1 MKILGRISGGV
12 TNRAIRY
19 PSMVGEDDT
28 QAANTNAN
36 NTRTNTNTNTN
47 RNTNTNTIT
56 NTNTNQVPLHDR
68 RR

>member
-28 QAANTNAN
+28 QAANTNT
-36 NTRTNTNTNTN
+36 NTDTNTN
-47 RNTNTNTIT
+47 T
-56 NTNTNQVPLHDR
+56 NTNTNQVPFHG
-68 RR
+68 